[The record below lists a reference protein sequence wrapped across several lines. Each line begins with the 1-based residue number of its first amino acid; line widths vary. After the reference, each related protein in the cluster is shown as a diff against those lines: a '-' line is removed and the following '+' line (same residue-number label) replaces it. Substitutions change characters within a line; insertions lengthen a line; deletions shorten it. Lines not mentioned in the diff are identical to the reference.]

1 MAPYEPVVILVK
13 ATQGPGPYFNGFY
26 AIYPEARQLVLG
38 NISDGIVV
46 RYHYDKAMQFECV
59 WRLTAP
65 PGTRIQTSVEQF
77 RGGGVV
83 LKEGNGVDVVDIFP
97 ILVMNPSLGYISSPF
112 KALSSEQQVWL
123 TLGLSRS
130 NGYLYEL
137 KAVFTAYN
145 VTGKF
150 IVLICSKKVECRG
163 VGYIKDVF

>member
-1 MAPYEPVVILVK
+1 M
-13 ATQGPGPYFNGFY
+13 
-26 AIYPEARQLVLG
+26 RQH
-38 NISDGIVV
+38 N
-46 RYHYDKAMQFECV
+46 DKAMQFECV

-65 PGTRIQTSVEQF
+65 PGTRIQSSVEQF
-77 RGGGVV
+77 RGSDII
-83 LKEGNGVDVVDIFP
+83 LKEGNGVDVVDKFP
-97 ILVMNPSLGYISSPF
+97 ILVMNPSFRHISSPF
-112 KALSSEQQVWL
+112 DSLSSKQQVWL